1 MVGNASSVGLLQAQ
15 FNNSATS
22 LAQATVYVGLI
33 TVSNGAWAAST
44 AYTAG
49 ETIYVQVGGITY
61 IMKCTTA
68 GTSGSAAPTWDVTE
82 GATTTDGTGGLVWT
96 EQTIA
101 IRGGTFTE
109 ASGGGYERIAMT
121 SDTTNFTVSTDAN
134 NRGSVVNI
142 VDVTGWA
149 PTADWGMCV
158 GAIYMTAATA
168 GSLLEWLTF
177 TTPISVVANSTP
189 KLPANGDSLAIG

>member
-22 LAQATVYVGLI
+22 LAQATIYVGLLI
-33 TVSNGAWAAST
+33 VSNGAWAAST
-44 AYTAG
+44 AYAVG
-49 ETIYVQVGGITY
+49 DTIYVQVGGITY
-61 IMKCTTA
+61 ILKCTTA
-68 GTSGSAAPTWDVTE
+68 GTSGSAAPTWNVGE
-82 GATTTDGTGGLVWT
+82 GATTSDGTTGLVWT
-96 EQTIA
+96 EQTPA

-109 ASGGGYERIAMT
+109 VSGGGYARIGVTA
-121 SDTTNFTVSTDAN
+121 DTTNFTVSTDAN

-142 VDVTGWA
+142 TAITGWA
-149 PTADWGMCV
+149 PTADWGMVV
-158 GAIYMTAATA
+158 GAIYMSAATA

-189 KLPANGDSLAIG
+189 QLPANGDSLAIG